1 MATSPARAGL
11 DKMRTPATP
20 KMVNTAASRITQWPR
35 EKTDGS
41 RVGMRG
47 RVVLLIV

>member
-11 DKMRTPATP
+11 DMMWKPATP
-20 KMVNTAASRITQWPR
+20 KMVNTAASRITQWPG

-41 RVGMRG
+41 RAGMPG